1 MSGTTVASGNRQPL
15 IKRMKRGLAA
25 AAVTA
30 MLLAGTWTGLSEPVS
45 AGGET
50 RTLSL
55 YHVHTGESLQITYKI
70 GGRYVPS
77 AMQKI
82 NRLMRDWRR
91 NETVTMS
98 PRTIDLMWELHADLG
113 SRAPIHIVCGYR
125 SPRTNSFLKRIGR
138 NVARKSQHMVGKAID
153 LYFPDVS
160 TEKIRNSALVRQVGG
175 VGYYR
180 RSGGPSGFVHI
191 DSGNV
196 RHWPRISPRNFA
208 KIMRDYRSTV
218 GRRLSRSDQVML
230 ASADI
235 KSVKPVKL
243 GPSLYSGEFEVNDDE
258 EAGDAK
264 SASKKDKPAAA
275 AVVVIPRQKP
285 DMQQPGVQDQQEN
298 AAPPAAAGLIAEADV
313 TIGYPVPKPRQK
325 PVEIL
330 FQEAMNM
337 TIEPVS
343 APPEAQNWTR
353 KSKPAADPQG
363 VVIVNAED
371 DAFPESNEGGKS
383 NLDVAVKPKSKPA
396 IRSTTTASAAGE
408 DVFWFQNATG
418 SEEEAQA
425 GQPLVKKTASRS
437 IKRKPADSVGD
448 ASGKGDLLVVNRSG
462 KGDLD
467 LSLLTKRRKVGELKA
482 GNEVE

>member
-1 MSGTTVASGNRQPL
+1 MSGTTVDSGNRQPL

-30 MLLAGTWTGLSEPVS
+30 MLLAGMWTGLSEPVS

-70 GGRYVPS
+70 DGRYVPS

-82 NRLMRDWRR
+82 NRLLRDWRR

-125 SPRTNSFLKRIGR
+125 SPRTNAFLKRIGR
-138 NVARKSQHMVGKAID
+138 NVARKSQHMAGKAID

-218 GRRLSRSDQVML
+218 GRRLSRGDQVMM

-235 KSVKPVKL
+235 KSIKPEKL

-264 SASKKDKPAAA
+264 TAPKKDKT
-275 AVVVIPRQKP
+275 AVVAPLPRQKP
-285 DMQQPGVQDQQEN
+285 EMQNDEDI

-313 TIGYPVPKPRQK
+313 TQGYPVPKPRQK

-343 APPEAQNWTR
+343 APPEEQNWVNK
-353 KSKPAADPQG
+353 KSKPAADAQG
-363 VVIVNAED
+363 VVIVNAADEPSPQTN
-371 DAFPESNEGGKS
+371 AGGKS
-383 NLDVAVKPKSKPA
+383 NFEAAVKPKAKPA

-408 DVFWFQNATG
+408 DVFWFQKPAHG
-418 SEEEAQA
+418 EDEAQA
-425 GQPLVKKTASRS
+425 EQPAVKKPATRS
-437 IKRKPADSVGD
+437 AKRKPAPEQVVE
-448 ASGKGDLLVVNRSG
+448 ASGKSDILVVNRTS

-467 LSLLTKRRKVGELKA
+467 MPLLTKRRKLGELET
-482 GNEVE
+482 GNEVQ